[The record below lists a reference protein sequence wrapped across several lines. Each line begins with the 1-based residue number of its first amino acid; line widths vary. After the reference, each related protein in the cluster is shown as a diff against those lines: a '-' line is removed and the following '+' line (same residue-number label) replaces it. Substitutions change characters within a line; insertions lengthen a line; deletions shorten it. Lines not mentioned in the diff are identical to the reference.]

1 MANTAASACVCV
13 VFELITQLI
22 AMAIGNSRAIK
33 PMVQRK
39 NKVGHLVTS
48 FYNPKRI
55 SLPRKSMQQF

>member
-39 NKVGHLVTS
+39 NKEGHLVT
-48 FYNPKRI
+48 
-55 SLPRKSMQQF
+55 